1 MMRSICGIALMLG
14 LLSGCDWRSAKT
26 DDTMVVARV
35 GESVLTFDELTQ
47 KDVYRRE
54 MNSEDSTRAVRS
66 YIQRWAKDQ
75 ILVQRAK
82 FNLSDQQQDF
92 EKKVEDYRRDLLI
105 FAYQQAYLKQN
116 LDTVFSKEEIQ
127 AFYDENKD
135 MFMLREN
142 IYRFNYVALPT
153 NTPGLDDL
161 KKQFFK
167 ADDPDDFTERV
178 FAFAKLLSIGDTSW
192 YSFSDV
198 LRFMPVMAEYESDFI
213 SRKKRV
219 VHEDDDILYL
229 VALNDVK
236 LKETEAPVEYVES
249 SIVTILLNQRKRE
262 MLRALE
268 EKLLKD
274 GIKKNQVEFY

>member
-1 MMRSICGIALMLG
+1 MRSLFVIALVLV
-14 LLSGCDWRSAKT
+14 LFSGCDWKPT
-26 DDTMVVARV
+26 QPDDAVVVARV
-35 GESVLTFDELTQ
+35 GESVLTLDELVQ
-47 KDVYRRE
+47 KDVYRSD
-54 MNSEDSTRAVRS
+54 MSVEDSTRAVRS

-75 ILVQRAK
+75 ILVERAR

-92 EKKVEDYRRDLLI
+92 DKKVEDYRRDLLI

-127 AFYDENKD
+127 AFYNDNKD
-135 MFMLREN
+135 MFTLREN
-142 IYRFNYVALPT
+142 IYRFDYVALPT
-153 NTPGLDDL
+153 NSPGLDDL
-161 KKQFFK
+161 KKRFFK

-198 LRFMPVMAEYESDFI
+198 MRLIPALSEYESDFI
-213 SRKKRV
+213 SRKKRII
-219 VHEDDDILYL
+219 HQDDETVYL

-262 MLRALE
+262 VLRALE

>member
-1 MMRSICGIALMLG
+1 MRSFCVIALLLG
-14 LLSGCDWRSAKT
+14 LFSGCDWKPT
-26 DDTMVVARV
+26 QPDDTVVVARV
-35 GESVLTFDELTQ
+35 GESVLTLDELVQ
-47 KDVYRRE
+47 KDVYRSD
-54 MNSEDSTRAVRS
+54 MSAEDSTRAVRS

-75 ILVQRAK
+75 ILVERAR

-92 EKKVEDYRRDLLI
+92 DKKVEDYRRDLLI

-127 AFYDENKD
+127 AFYNDNKD
-135 MFMLREN
+135 MFTLREN
-142 IYRFNYVALPT
+142 IYRFDYVALPS
-153 NTPGLDDL
+153 NSPGLDDL
-161 KKQFFK
+161 KKRFFK

-178 FAFAKLLSIGDTSW
+178 FAFAKLLSIGDTTW

-198 LRFMPVMAEYESDFI
+198 MRLMPALSEYESDFI
-213 SRKKRV
+213 SRKKRL
-219 VHEDDDILYL
+219 VHQDDETVYL

-262 MLRALE
+262 VLRALE

>member
-1 MMRSICGIALMLG
+1 MMRKLYGFALVLG
-14 LLSGCDWRSAKT
+14 LFSGCDWKPTQA
-26 DDTMVVARV
+26 DDAVVVARV
-35 GESVLTFDELTQ
+35 GQSVLTLNELEQ

-54 MNSEDSTRAVRS
+54 MSPEDSTRAVRS

-75 ILVQRAK
+75 ILVERAK

-92 EKKVEDYRRDLLI
+92 DKKVEDYRRDLLI

-116 LDTVFSKEEIQ
+116 LDTAFSKEEIQ
-127 AFYDENKD
+127 SFYNDNKD
-135 MFMLREN
+135 MFTLREN
-142 IYRFNYVALPT
+142 IYRFDYVALPT
-153 NTPGLDDL
+153 NSPGLDDL

-167 ADDPDDFTERV
+167 ADDPDDFIEKV

-192 YSFSDV
+192 FSFSDV
-198 LRFMPVMAEYESDFI
+198 IRLMPSLSEYESDFI

-219 VHEDDDILYL
+219 IHEDDETIYL

-236 LKETEAPVEYVES
+236 LKEALAPVEYVES

-262 MLRALE
+262 VLRALE